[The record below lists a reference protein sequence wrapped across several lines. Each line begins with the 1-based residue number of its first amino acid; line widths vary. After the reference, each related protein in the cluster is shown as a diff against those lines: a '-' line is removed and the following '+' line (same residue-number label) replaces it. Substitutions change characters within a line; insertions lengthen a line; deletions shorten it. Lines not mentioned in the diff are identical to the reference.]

1 VASAEVMKDN
11 NITANKGEVSELQ
24 SSPNSLGE
32 RFELNE
38 SLPMVGGM
46 EHSSPLYVLSNTGV
60 EDERPNP
67 SPQSCTSTGINLRGS
82 RHLKTSISHSFCS
95 LRKLVQLVHVPTYS

>member
-1 VASAEVMKDN
+1 MMKDN
-11 NITANKGEVSELQ
+11 NVTANEGEVSELQ
-24 SSPNSLGE
+24 SSQNSLGE
-32 RFELNE
+32 KFELNE

-60 EDERPNP
+60 EDERRNS

-82 RHLKTSISHSFCS
+82 RHLKTSIPHSF
-95 LRKLVQLVHVPTYS
+95 VH

>member
-1 VASAEVMKDN
+1 MMKDN
-11 NITANKGEVSELQ
+11 NITTNEGEVSELQ

-32 RFELNE
+32 KFEFNE

-46 EHSSPLYVLSNTGV
+46 EHSSPLYVFSNTGV

-82 RHLKTSISHSFCS
+82 RHLKHFTFFCS
-95 LRKLVQLVHVPTYS
+95 LRKLVQLVHDPTYS

>member
-1 VASAEVMKDN
+1 MMKDN
-11 NITANKGEVSELQ
+11 NVTTNEGEVSELQ

-32 RFELNE
+32 TFELNE

-60 EDERPNP
+60 EDEQPNP

-82 RHLKTSISHSFCS
+82 RHLKTSISHSF
-95 LRKLVQLVHVPTYS
+95 VH

>member
-1 VASAEVMKDN
+1 MASAEAMKEN
-11 NITANKGEVSELQ
+11 NVTTNEGEVSELQ

-32 RFELNE
+32 KFEFNE

-46 EHSSPLYVLSNTGV
+46 EHSSPLYVFSNTGV

-82 RHLKTSISHSFCS
+82 RHLKHFTFFCS
-95 LRKLVQLVHVPTYS
+95 LRKLVQLVHDPTYS